1 MRKTARVKKCEV
13 CGVKV
18 KNLGQ
23 HMKQKHS
30 SMPERYVCLEPEC
43 DYKTHFQYR
52 LKQHTEKVHEN
63 IRYPCDVC
71 DFVGGYKGD
80 LTRHQKIVHG
90 GFSLKCPNCDY
101 TTPKKYCLKEHLSK
115 KHGVE
120 VEMD

>member
-1 MRKTARVKKCEV
+1 
-13 CGVKV
+13 
-18 KNLGQ
+18 
-23 HMKQKHS
+23 MKQKHS
-30 SMPERYVCLEPEC
+30 SMPERYICLEPDC

-80 LTRHQKIVHG
+80 LTRHKKIVHA

-120 VEMD
+120 S